1 MDTPPPPTAAALPDA
16 APETH
21 AGAVKSLAKGLR
33 ALDLLCARTDIG
45 TVELARALQVDK
57 GAASRILQTLESGGY
72 AARRPSRRYAA
83 GPKLVAN
90 PPRASAASGA
100 SIKERARPLL
110 LKVHSLTGET
120 AHLAIRADEQV
131 LYLDKV
137 DTELPLRVERPIG
150 TLAPLH
156 CTALGKV
163 LLAFGQAPLPRSL
176 VSFTSRT
183 AIDVAALRE
192 ELERIVA
199 DGFSRDDEEFSPG
212 IRCVAAPL
220 REGGDGPVVAVLGIS
235 GPTARIRADDLE
247 ALGTLVKQVAAD
259 FPA

>member
-1 MDTPPPPTAAALPDA
+1 MDTDRVSTLGPPSNTAS
-16 APETH
+16 ET
-21 AGAVKSLAKGLR
+21 ASGAVKSLAKGLR
-33 ALDLLCARTDIG
+33 AIDLLLSRGDVG
-45 TVELARALQVDK
+45 TVELARTLQVDK
-57 GAASRILQTLESGGY
+57 GAASRILQTLESNGY
-72 AARRPSRRYAA
+72 ACRHASRRYGA
-83 GPKLVAN
+83 GPKLLES
-90 PPRASAASGA
+90 PTRSTAASSA
-100 SIKERARPLL
+100 SIKDRARPLL
-110 LKVHSLTGET
+110 LKIHSLTGET

-163 LLAFGQAPLPRSL
+163 LLAFGAAPLPRNL

-183 AIDVAALRE
+183 AVDLGGLRA
-192 ELERIVA
+192 ELQRIAA
-199 DGFSRDDEEFSPG
+199 DGFSRDDEEFASG

-220 REGGDGPVVAVLGIS
+220 REGAGGPVIGAIGIS
-235 GPTARIRADDLE
+235 GPTARIGSQDLVVLGSLVAQI
-247 ALGTLVKQVAAD
+247 ALD